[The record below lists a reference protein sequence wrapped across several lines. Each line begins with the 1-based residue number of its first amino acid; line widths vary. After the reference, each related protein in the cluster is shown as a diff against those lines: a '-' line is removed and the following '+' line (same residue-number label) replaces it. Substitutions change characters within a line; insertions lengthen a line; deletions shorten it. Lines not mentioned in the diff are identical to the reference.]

1 MNEDIPLPFGLPA
14 VSRLQPAMTAF
25 KPGHHIPGKSEMA
38 RLHPTQP
45 VFPPSA
51 KVGNG
56 ANPVIRRGAI

>member
-56 ANPVIRRGAI
+56 A